1 MRNIGRNTEH
11 ASTASRRDA
20 ILVKKNYTLYRET
33 EIISDNTKTGPNG
46 EDAGEM
52 VINVG
57 PQHPATHGVLHLVI
71 TLQGETIKKME
82 PHLGYIHRSIEKMCE
97 SLSYRQFIYVTSRM
111 DYLSAHINNHACAMC
126 VEKGL
131 QIEIPPRAQ
140 VIRVL
145 MGELTRV
152 ASHELW
158 WGALAMDVGAF
169 TPFFY
174 AFRERETINDI
185 MEETCGARLTM
196 NYMVPGG
203 VMYDLHPNFQQRVK
217 DFIKLFKSK
226 IDEYD
231 DLVTGNIIFQNRTK
245 GIGVISKEDAISFGC
260 TGPVGRGS
268 GVHCDIRKLYPYEV
282 YDKVQFEEIIETAGD
297 SFARYLVRI
306 KEMRQSIHIIE
317 QLIDNIPEGDFQAK
331 TKAVLKL
338 PKGEFYSRV
347 ETARGE
353 LGVYIVSEGGTTPYR
368 IKFRSP
374 GFSNLSAL
382 EHMVRG
388 SKIGDLMATMGTLDL
403 VIPDI
408 DR

>member
-1 MRNIGRNTEH
+1 MIEEIGTTELG
-11 ASTASRRDA
+11 D
-20 ILVKKNYTLYRET
+20 L
-33 EIISDNTKTGPNG
+33 
-46 EDAGEM
+46 

-57 PQHPATHGVLHLVI
+57 PQHPSTHGVLHLVI
-71 TLQGETIKKME
+71 TLNGETIRKVE

-111 DYLSAHINNHACAMC
+111 DYLSSHINNHACAMC

-131 QIEIPPRAQ
+131 QVEVPPRGR

-145 MGELTRV
+145 MDELTRL
-152 ASHELW
+152 ASHQLW
-158 WGALAMDVGAF
+158 WGAMAMDVGAL
-169 TPFFY
+169 TPFFH
-174 AFRERETINDI
+174 AFREREAINDI

-203 VMYDLHPNFQQRVK
+203 VMADIHPDFQKRVK
-217 DFIKLFKSK
+217 EFIRFFRTK

-231 DLVTGNIIFQNRTK
+231 ELVTGNIIFKNRME
-245 GIGVISKEDAISFGC
+245 GVGCLSAEDAVSFGC
-260 TGPVGRGS
+260 TGPTARGS
-268 GVHCDIRKLYPYEV
+268 GVSCDVRKLYPYEV
-282 YDKVQFEEIIETAGD
+282 YGNLAFEEVKETAGD
-297 SFARYLVRI
+297 CYARYLVRMQ
-306 KEMRQSIHIIE
+306 EMRQSLSIIE

-338 PKGEFYSRV
+338 PKGEWYTRV

-353 LGVYIVSEGGTTPYR
+353 FGVYIISEGGMTPYR

-382 EHMVRG
+382 DHMARG
-388 SKIGDLMATMGTLDL
+388 HKIGDLVAIMGTLDL

>member
-1 MRNIGRNTEH
+1 MFR
-11 ASTASRRDA
+11 STD
-20 ILVKKNYTLYRET
+20 
-33 EIISDNTKTGPNG
+33 IISGDSQSPSFRGVG
-46 EDAGEM
+46 EADGDL

-71 TLQGETIKKME
+71 TLNGETIKKVE

-97 SLSYRQFIYVTSRM
+97 SLTYRQFIYVTSRM
-111 DYLSAHINNHACAMC
+111 DYLSSHINNQACALV
-126 VEKGL
+126 VEKGM
-131 QIEIPPRAQ
+131 QIEVPERAQ
-140 VIRVL
+140 VIRVI
-145 MGELTRV
+145 MAELTRI

-158 WGALAMDVGAF
+158 WGAMAMDIGAF
-169 TPFFY
+169 TPFFH

-185 MEETCGARLTM
+185 MEKTCGARLTM

-203 VMYDLHPNFQQRVK
+203 VMQELHPDFQKDVK
-217 DFIKLFKSK
+217 AFIHLFKSK
-226 IDEYD
+226 VHEYD
-231 DLVTGNIIFQNRTK
+231 EMVTGNIIFQNRMK
-245 GIGVISKEDAISFGC
+245 GVGFLSKEEAISFGC
-260 TGPVGRGS
+260 TGPTSRGS
-268 GVHCDIRKLYPYEV
+268 GVSCDIRKLYPYDV
-282 YDKVQFEEIIETAGD
+282 YSKVQFDEVIETGGD
-297 SFARYLVRI
+297 SLARYMVRI
-306 KEMRQSIHIIE
+306 KELHQSIRIIE

-338 PKGEFYSRV
+338 PKGEFYTRV

-353 LGVYIVSEGGTTPYR
+353 FGVYIVSEGGTTPYR

-382 EHMVRG
+382 DTMARG
-388 SKIGDLMATMGTLDL
+388 EKLGDLVAMMGTLDL

>member
-1 MRNIGRNTEH
+1 MYTQTEVIKGSME
-11 ASTASRRDA
+11 ALNDGS
-20 ILVKKNYTLYRET
+20 E
-33 EIISDNTKTGPNG
+33 G
-46 EDAGEM
+46 EL

-71 TLQGETIKKME
+71 TLNGETIKKIE

-97 SLSYRQFIYVTSRM
+97 SLTYRQFIYVTSRM
-111 DYLSAHINNHACAMC
+111 DYLSAHINNHACAMT

-131 QIEIPPRAQ
+131 QLEVPPRAQ
-140 VIRVL
+140 YIRVI
-145 MGELTRV
+145 MDELTRI

-158 WGALAMDVGAF
+158 WGAMAMDLGAF

-174 AFRERETINDI
+174 AFRERETINEI

-203 VMYDLHPNFQQRVK
+203 VMADLHPDFQKKVK
-217 DFIKLFKSK
+217 SFIQLFKDK

-231 DLVTGNIIFQNRTK
+231 ELVTGNIIFQNRMK
-245 GIGVISKEDAISFGC
+245 GVGYLSKEDAISFGC
-260 TGPVGRGS
+260 SGPVARGS

-282 YDKVQFEEIIETAGD
+282 YNQVQFDEVLETGCD
-297 SFARYLVRI
+297 SFARYLVRV
-306 KEMRQSIHIIE
+306 KEMKQSIRILE

-338 PKGEFYSRV
+338 PKGEFYTRV

-382 EHMVRG
+382 DHMARG

>member
-1 MRNIGRNTEH
+1 MYRTTDILTNTPN
-11 ASTASRRDA
+11 ASLS
-20 ILVKKNYTLYRET
+20 E
-33 EIISDNTKTGPNG
+33 
-46 EDAGEM
+46 AGYM

-71 TLQGETIKKME
+71 TLSGETIINVE

-97 SLSYRQFIYVTSRM
+97 SLTYRQFIYTTSRM
-111 DYLSAHINNHACAMC
+111 DYLSSHINNHCCALS

-131 QIEIPPRAQ
+131 QIEIPDRAKY
-140 VIRVL
+140 IRIIL
-145 MGELTRV
+145 DELTRL
-152 ASHELW
+152 ASHQLW
-158 WGALAMDVGAF
+158 WGAMAMDIGAI

-174 AFRERETINDI
+174 AFREREMINDI

-203 VMYDLHPNFQQRVK
+203 VMFDLHPNFQKKVK
-217 DFIKLFKSK
+217 EFIAFFKSK
-226 IDEYD
+226 INEYD
-231 DLVTGNIIFQNRTK
+231 EILTGNIIFQNRMK
-245 GIGVISKEDAISFGC
+245 GVGIISKEDAISYGC
-260 TGPVGRGS
+260 TGPTARGS
-268 GVHCDIRKLYPYEV
+268 GVSCDVRKLYPYEI
-282 YDKVQFEEIIETAGD
+282 YNRIEFDEIINNGCD
-297 SFARYLVRI
+297 SFARYEVRMQ
-306 KEMRQSIHIIE
+306 EMKQSLKIIE

-331 TKAVLKL
+331 TKTVLKL
-338 PKGEFYSRV
+338 PKGEFYTRV

-353 LGVYIVSEGGTTPYR
+353 FGVYIVSEGGTTPYR

-382 EHMVRG
+382 NHMAKG
-388 SKIGDLMATMGTLDL
+388 NKIGDLVAIMGSIDL

>member
-1 MRNIGRNTEH
+1 MYTE
-11 ASTASRRDA
+11 TQ
-20 ILVKKNYTLYRET
+20 ILET
-33 EIISDNTKTGPNG
+33 TDYSNSSVDGTEGL
-46 EDAGEM
+46 

-71 TLQGETIKKME
+71 TLNGETIQKVE

-97 SLSYRQFIYVTSRM
+97 SLTYRQFIYVTSRM
-111 DYLSAHINNHACAMC
+111 DYLSSHINNHACVLTIEKAM
-126 VEKGL
+126 
-131 QIEIPPRAQ
+131 QIEIPER
-140 VIRVL
+140 VKYIRVI
-145 MGELTRV
+145 MDELTRI

-174 AFRERETINDI
+174 AFRERENITEI

-203 VMYDLHPNFQQRVK
+203 VMADLHPNFQNRVK
-217 DFIKLFKSK
+217 AFIKLFYSK
-226 IDEYD
+226 IHEYD
-231 DLVTGNIIFQNRTK
+231 ELVTSNVIFQNRLK
-245 GIGVISKEDAISFGC
+245 GVGAISKEDAISYGC
-260 TGPVGRGS
+260 TGPVGRAS
-268 GVHCDIRKLYPYEV
+268 GVSCDIRKIYPYEI
-282 YDKVQFEEIIETAGD
+282 YDKIQFDEILETAGD
-297 SFARYLVRI
+297 SYARYMVR
-306 KEMRQSIHIIE
+306 MRELRESVKILE
-317 QLIDNIPEGDFQAK
+317 QLIDNIPEGDYQAK

-338 PKGEFYSRV
+338 PKGEFYTRV

-353 LGVYIVSEGGTTPYR
+353 FGIYIVSEGGTTPYR

-382 EHMVRG
+382 DHMSRG

>member
-1 MRNIGRNTEH
+1 MSG
-11 ASTASRRDA
+11 D
-20 ILVKKNYTLYRET
+20 L
-33 EIISDNTKTGPNG
+33 
-46 EDAGEM
+46 

-71 TLQGETIKKME
+71 TLNGETIKKVE

-97 SLSYRQFIYVTSRM
+97 SLSFRQFSYVTSRM
-111 DYLSAHINNHACAMC
+111 DYLSSHINNHGCCLC

-131 QIEIPPRAQ
+131 QVEIPPRAQ

-145 MGELTRV
+145 MDELTRL
-152 ASHELW
+152 ASHQLW
-158 WGALAMDVGAF
+158 WGAMGMDVGAL
-169 TPFFY
+169 TPFFH
-174 AFRERETINDI
+174 AFREREMINDI
-185 MEETCGARLTM
+185 FEETCGTRLTM

-203 VMYDLHPNFQQRVK
+203 VMTDLHPNFQGRVK
-217 DFIKLFKSK
+217 AFVTHFKSK
-226 IDEYD
+226 LDEYNN
-231 DLVTGNIIFQNRTK
+231 LLTYNVIFQNRMQ
-245 GIGVISKEDAISFGC
+245 GVGYISKEDAISYGM
-260 TGPVGRGS
+260 TGPAARGS
-268 GVHCDIRKLYPYEV
+268 GVSCDIRKLYPYEV
-282 YDKVQFEEIIETAGD
+282 YDKLDFKEVTGTGGD
-297 SFARYLVRI
+297 SYARYMVRME
-306 KEMRQSIHIIE
+306 EMNQSLSIVE

-338 PKGEFYSRV
+338 PKGEYYSRV

-382 EHMVRG
+382 DHMAGG
-388 SKIGDLMATMGTLDL
+388 SKIGDLVAMMGTLDL

>member
-1 MRNIGRNTEH
+1 
-11 ASTASRRDA
+11 
-20 ILVKKNYTLYRET
+20 LYRET
-33 EIISDNTKTGPNG
+33 QIIKDTSVTIDSPIG
-46 EDAGEM
+46 EPEGAL

-71 TLQGETIKKME
+71 TLQGETIQKIE

-111 DYLSAHINNHACAMC
+111 DYLSAHINNHGCALC

-131 QIEIPPRAQ
+131 QLEIPPRAQ

-145 MGELTRV
+145 MDELTRI

-158 WGALAMDVGAF
+158 WGAMAMDLGAF

-203 VMYDLHPNFQQRVK
+203 VMADIHPNFQRRVK
-217 DFIKLFKSK
+217 DFIQLFKNK

-245 GIGVISKEDAISFGC
+245 GVGVLSAEDAVSYGC
-260 TGPVGRGS
+260 TGPVARGS

-282 YDKVQFEEIIETAGD
+282 YDKVEFDEIIETGGD
-297 SFARYLVRI
+297 SYARYLVRI
-306 KEMRQSIHIIE
+306 KELRQSVRIIE

-338 PKGEFYSRV
+338 PKGEYYARV

-353 LGVYIVSEGGTTPYR
+353 FGVYIVSEGGTTPYR

-382 EHMVRG
+382 DHISRG
-388 SKIGDLMATMGTLDL
+388 SKIGDLMAIMGTLDL

>member
-1 MRNIGRNTEH
+1 MYTTTEEIGINELG
-11 ASTASRRDA
+11 D
-20 ILVKKNYTLYRET
+20 
-33 EIISDNTKTGPNG
+33 
-46 EDAGEM
+46 M

-71 TLQGETIKKME
+71 TLNGETIKKVE

-97 SLSYRQFIYVTSRM
+97 SLSYRQFIYSTSRM
-111 DYLSAHINNHACAMC
+111 DYLSSHINNHACAMA

-131 QIEIPPRAQ
+131 QVEIPARAE

-145 MGELTRV
+145 MDELTRV
-152 ASHELW
+152 ASHILW

-169 TPFFY
+169 TPFFH
-174 AFRERETINDI
+174 AFREREMINDI

-203 VMYDLHPNFQQRVK
+203 VMFDLHPNFQRRVK
-217 DFIKLFKSK
+217 ALQQQFRDKL
-226 IDEYD
+226 DEYD
-231 DLVTGNIIFQNRTK
+231 ELVTFNTIFINRTK
-245 GIGVISKEDAISFGC
+245 GIGYISAADAISYGMS
-260 TGPVGRGS
+260 GPSARAS
-268 GVHCDIRKLYPYEV
+268 GVSCDIRKIYPYGI
-282 YDKVQFEEIIETAGD
+282 YDKLQFNEVLMTDGD
-297 SFARYLVRI
+297 TYARYMVRM
-306 KEMRQSIHIIE
+306 KEIRESLSIIE
-317 QLIDNIPEGDFQAK
+317 QLIDNIPDGDFQAK

-338 PKGEFYSRV
+338 PKGEYYARA

-353 LGVYIVSEGGTTPYR
+353 FGVYIVSEGGMTPYR

-382 EHMVRG
+382 DHMTRG
-388 SKIGDLMATMGTLDL
+388 SKIGDLVATMGSLDL

>member
-1 MRNIGRNTEH
+1 MFTE
-11 ASTASRRDA
+11 TQ
-20 ILVKKNYTLYRET
+20 ILQDTTLL
-33 EIISDNTKTGPNG
+33 NG
-46 EDAGEM
+46 EGEL

-71 TLQGETIKKME
+71 TLNGETIKKIE

-111 DYLSAHINNHACAMC
+111 DYLSAHINNHACALT
-126 VEKGL
+126 VEKAM
-131 QIEIPPRAQ
+131 QIEVPQRAQ
-140 VIRVL
+140 YIRVIL
-145 MGELTRV
+145 DELTRV

-174 AFRERETINDI
+174 AFRERETITDI

-203 VMYDLHPNFQQRVK
+203 VMADIHPDFQKRVK
-217 DFIKLFKSK
+217 DFIQLFYKY
-226 IDEYD
+226 IDQYD
-231 DLVTGNIIFQNRTK
+231 ELVTDNVIFQNRLK
-245 GIGVISKEDAISFGC
+245 GVGYISAEDAISYGC
-260 TGPVGRGS
+260 TGPVARGS
-268 GVHCDIRKLYPYEV
+268 GVSCDIRKISPYDV
-282 YDKVQFEEIIETAGD
+282 YDKVQFNEVLETGCD
-297 SFARYLVRI
+297 SFSRYLVRV
-306 KEMRQSIHIIE
+306 KEMKESIRIVE

-338 PKGEFYSRV
+338 PKGEFYTKA

-353 LGVYIVSEGGTTPYR
+353 FGVYIVSEGGTTPYR

-382 EHMVRG
+382 EHMAKG

>member
-1 MRNIGRNTEH
+1 MYTETQIVERP
-11 ASTASRRDA
+11 AVIDPF
-20 ILVKKNYTLYRET
+20 EG
-33 EIISDNTKTGPNG
+33 DG
-46 EDAGEM
+46 ENL
-52 VINVG
+52 VINIG
-57 PQHPATHGVLHLVI
+57 PQHPATHGVLHLVV
-71 TLQGETIKKME
+71 TLNGETIKKVE

-111 DYLSAHINNHACAMC
+111 DYLSAHINNHACAMT
-126 VEKGL
+126 VEKGM
-131 QIEIPPRAQ
+131 QIEVPARAQ
-140 VIRVL
+140 YIRVI
-145 MGELTRV
+145 MDELTRI

-158 WGALAMDVGAF
+158 WGAMAMDLGAF

-185 MEETCGARLTM
+185 MEQTCGARLTM

-203 VMYDLHPNFQQRVK
+203 VMADLHPTFQQKVK
-217 DFIKLFKSK
+217 DFITLFKSN

-231 DLVTGNIIFQNRTK
+231 ELVTGNIIFQSRTK
-245 GIGVISKEDAISFGC
+245 GVGYLSKEDAISYGC

-268 GVHCDIRKLYPYEV
+268 GVSCDIRKIYPYEV
-282 YDKVQFEEIIETAGD
+282 YNQVQFDEMLETGGD
-297 SFARYLVRI
+297 SFSRYQVRVKELRESI
-306 KEMRQSIHIIE
+306 KIIE
-317 QLIDNIPEGDFQAK
+317 QLIDNVPAGDYLAK

-338 PKGEFYSRV
+338 PKGEFYTRV

-382 EHMVRG
+382 DHMVRG

>member
-1 MRNIGRNTEH
+1 MYRDTQIITDPEKIAIKLDGRDLDRLE
-11 ASTASRRDA
+11 AA
-20 ILVKKNYTLYRET
+20 
-33 EIISDNTKTGPNG
+33 
-46 EDAGEM
+46 EDEL

-71 TLQGETIKKME
+71 TLNGETIRNIE

-97 SLSYRQFIYVTSRM
+97 SLTYRQFIYVTSRM
-111 DYLSAHINNHACAMC
+111 DYLSAHINNHACSMV

-131 QIEIPPRAQ
+131 QVEVPPRAQ
-140 VIRVL
+140 YIRVI
-145 MGELTRV
+145 MDELTRI

-158 WGALAMDVGAF
+158 LGAVAMDLGAF

-174 AFRERETINDI
+174 TFRERETINDI

-203 VMYDLHPNFQQRVK
+203 VVADIHPNFQKRVK
-217 DFIKLFKSK
+217 DFIVLFKSK
-226 IDEYD
+226 VHEYD
-231 DLVTGNIIFQNRTK
+231 ELVTGNIIFQNRMK
-245 GIGVISKEDAISFGC
+245 GVGYLSKADAISYGC
-260 TGPVGRGS
+260 TGPVARAS
-268 GVHCDIRKLYPYEV
+268 GVSSDIRKLYPYEV
-282 YDKVQFEEIIETAGD
+282 YDKVKFDEVLETEGD
-297 SFARYLVRI
+297 SFARYMVRM
-306 KEMRQSIHIIE
+306 KEMDQSIRIIE

-331 TKAVLKL
+331 TKAVIKL
-338 PKGEFYSRV
+338 PKGDFYSRV

-382 EHMVRG
+382 NHMASG

>member
-1 MRNIGRNTEH
+1 M
-11 ASTASRRDA
+11 
-20 ILVKKNYTLYRET
+20 YRET
-33 EIISDNTKTGPNG
+33 DIIQSADQSPEG
-46 EDAGEM
+46 DM
-52 VINVG
+52 IINVG

-71 TLQGETIKKME
+71 TLNGETIKKVE

-111 DYLSAHINNHACAMC
+111 DYLSAHINNHACALC

-131 QIEIPPRAQ
+131 QVEIPERAK

-145 MGELTRV
+145 MDELTRI

-158 WGALAMDVGAF
+158 WGAMAMDLGAF
-169 TPFFY
+169 TPFFH

-203 VMYDLHPNFQQRVK
+203 VMHDIHPNFQRRVK
-217 DFIKLFKSK
+217 EFLQLYKSK
-226 IDEYD
+226 IHEYD
-231 DLVTGNIIFQNRTK
+231 ELVTGNIIFQNRMK
-245 GIGVISKEDAISFGC
+245 GVGMLSAEDAISYGC
-260 TGPVGRGS
+260 TGPVARGS
-268 GVHCDIRKLYPYEV
+268 GVSSDIRKVQPYEI
-282 YDKVQFEEIIETAGD
+282 YDKLEFDEVLETGCD
-297 SFARYLVRI
+297 SFARYLIRI
-306 KEMRQSIHIIE
+306 KEMNQSIRIVE

-338 PKGEFYSRV
+338 PKGEFYTRV

-374 GFSNLSAL
+374 GFSNLSVLDKIA
-382 EHMVRG
+382 RG
-388 SKIGDLMATMGTLDL
+388 GKIGDLIAMMGTLDL

>member
-1 MRNIGRNTEH
+1 M
-11 ASTASRRDA
+11 
-20 ILVKKNYTLYRET
+20 YRET
-33 EIISDNTKTGPNG
+33 TILKDSSNSPLSEGFGAADMIIN
-46 EDAGEM
+46 
-52 VINVG
+52 IG

-71 TLQGETIKKME
+71 TLNGETIKKVE

-111 DYLSAHINNHACAMC
+111 DYLSSHINNHGCALC

-131 QIEIPPRAQ
+131 QIEIPARSQ
-140 VIRVL
+140 VIRIL
-145 MGELTRV
+145 MDELTRI
-152 ASHELW
+152 ASHTLW
-158 WGALAMDVGAF
+158 WGAMAMDVGAL
-169 TPFFY
+169 TPFFL
-174 AFRERETINDI
+174 AFREREMINDI

-203 VMYDLHPNFQQRVK
+203 VMFDIHPNFQRRVK
-217 DFIKLFKSK
+217 EFIVHFKNK
-226 IDEYD
+226 FGEYD
-231 DLVTGNIIFQNRTK
+231 ELVTDNIIFKNRTQNV
-245 GIGVISKEDAISFGC
+245 GFISKEDAISYGMS
-260 TGPVGRGS
+260 GPSARAS
-268 GVHCDIRKLYPYEV
+268 GVQCDIRKLYPYEI
-282 YDKVQFEEIIETAGD
+282 YNQLQFKEILDEGGD
-297 SFARYLVRI
+297 SYARYIVRM
-306 KEMRQSIHIIE
+306 KEMLQSLSIVE
-317 QLIDNIPEGDFQAK
+317 QLIDNIPEGDFLAK

-353 LGVYIVSEGGTTPYR
+353 FGVYIVSEGGTTPYR

-382 EHMVRG
+382 DHIARG
-388 SKIGDLMATMGTLDL
+388 SKIADLVAIMGTLDF

>member
-1 MRNIGRNTEH
+1 MYTNT
-11 ASTASRRDA
+11 
-20 ILVKKNYTLYRET
+20 N
-33 EIISDNTKTGPNG
+33 IISEYSQGPSFGGVG
-46 EDAGEM
+46 EADGDL

-71 TLQGETIKKME
+71 TLNGETIKKVE

-97 SLSYRQFIYVTSRM
+97 SLTYRQFIYVTSRM
-111 DYLSAHINNHACAMC
+111 DYLSSHINNQACALV
-126 VEKGL
+126 VEKGM
-131 QIEIPPRAQ
+131 QIEVPERAQ
-140 VIRVL
+140 VIRVI
-145 MGELTRV
+145 MAELTRI

-158 WGALAMDVGAF
+158 WGAMAMDIGAF
-169 TPFFY
+169 TPFFH

-185 MEETCGARLTM
+185 MEKTCGARLTM

-203 VMYDLHPNFQQRVK
+203 VMQELHPDFQKDVK
-217 DFIKLFKSK
+217 AFIQLFKSK
-226 IDEYD
+226 VHEYD
-231 DLVTGNIIFQNRTK
+231 EMVTGNIIFQNRMK
-245 GIGVISKEDAISFGC
+245 GVGFLSKEEAISFGC
-260 TGPVGRGS
+260 TGPTARGS
-268 GVHCDIRKLYPYEV
+268 GVSCDIRKLYPYDV
-282 YDKVQFEEIIETAGD
+282 YSKVQFDEVIETAGD
-297 SFARYLVRI
+297 SLARYMVRI
-306 KEMRQSIHIIE
+306 KELHQSIRIIE

-338 PKGEFYSRV
+338 PKGEFYTRV

-353 LGVYIVSEGGTTPYR
+353 FGVYIVSEGGTTPYR

-382 EHMVRG
+382 DTMARG
-388 SKIGDLMATMGTLDL
+388 EKLGDLVAMMGTLDL

>member
-1 MRNIGRNTEH
+1 MYRNT
-11 ASTASRRDA
+11 D
-20 ILVKKNYTLYRET
+20 
-33 EIISDNTKTGPNG
+33 IISGDPQSPSFEGVG
-46 EDAGEM
+46 EAGDL

-71 TLQGETIKKME
+71 TLNGETIKKVE

-97 SLSYRQFIYVTSRM
+97 SLTYRQFIYVTSRM
-111 DYLSAHINNHACAMC
+111 DYLSAHINNQACALC
-126 VEKGL
+126 VEKGM
-131 QIEIPPRAQ
+131 QIEVPERAQ
-140 VIRVL
+140 VIRVI
-145 MGELTRV
+145 MAELTRI

-158 WGALAMDVGAF
+158 WGAMAMDIGAF
-169 TPFFY
+169 TPFFH

-203 VMYDLHPNFQQRVK
+203 VMQELHPDFQRKVK
-217 DFIKLFKSK
+217 EFIKLFKLK
-226 IDEYD
+226 IHEYD
-231 DLVTGNIIFQNRTK
+231 ELVTGNIIFINRMK
-245 GIGVISKEDAISFGC
+245 DVGYLSEEDAISFGC
-260 TGPVGRGS
+260 SGPTARGS
-268 GVHCDIRKLYPYEV
+268 GVSCDIRKLYPYDA
-282 YDKVQFEEIIETAGD
+282 YKKVQFDEVTETGGD
-297 SFARYLVRI
+297 SLARYMVRI
-306 KEMRQSIHIIE
+306 KELHQSVHIIE

-338 PKGEFYSRV
+338 PKGEFYTRV

-353 LGVYIVSEGGTTPYR
+353 FGVYIVSEGGTTPYR

-382 EHMVRG
+382 DQMARG
-388 SKIGDLMATMGTLDL
+388 GKLGDLVAMMGTLDL

>member
-1 MRNIGRNTEH
+1 M
-11 ASTASRRDA
+11 
-20 ILVKKNYTLYRET
+20 YRET
-33 EIISDNTKTGPNG
+33 QIIEADNK
-46 EDAGEM
+46 AGVADGDDL

-71 TLQGETIKKME
+71 TLQGETIQKVE

-131 QIEIPPRAQ
+131 QLEIPPRAQ

-145 MGELTRV
+145 MDELTRI

-158 WGALAMDVGAF
+158 WGAMAMDLGAF

-217 DFIKLFKSK
+217 AFIQLFNNK

-245 GIGVISKEDAISFGC
+245 GVGVLTKEEAISFGC
-260 TGPVGRGS
+260 TGPVGRAS
-268 GVHCDIRKLYPYEV
+268 GVQCDIRKLYPYEV
-282 YDKVQFEEIIETAGD
+282 YDKVSFDEIIETGGD
-297 SFARYLVRI
+297 SFSRYLVRV
-306 KEMRQSIHIIE
+306 KELRQSIRIIE

-338 PKGEFYSRV
+338 PKGEFYSRA

-374 GFSNLSAL
+374 GFSNLSAID
-382 EHMVRG
+382 HISRG
-388 SKIGDLMATMGTLDL
+388 SKIGDLMAIMGTLDL